1 MDATAAQVRIGVSGW
16 RYAPWRGG
24 FYPPGLTQARELA
37 FASRQFPAIE
47 LNGSFYSL
55 QRPSSYQRWAAE
67 TPGGFVFAVK
77 APRYITHVLR
87 LRGAEQALANFLAS
101 GVLALGPKLGPVL
114 WQLPPSLAFDEPLLD
129 TFLGQLPRDS
139 DAALALAR
147 SRDSGRMQGREWLGP
162 VQPWRLRHA
171 LEVRHTSFCQP
182 RTVALLRRHGVALV
196 VADAPGEWPEV
207 GDITADFMYL
217 RLHGAQQ
224 LYASEYT
231 AAQLAVWAER
241 IRAWAGGGMP
251 PDVQCLSDV
260 PAPSQGPRNVFCFF
274 DNTGE
279 NHAPRD
285 ALELARLLTLDA
297 QLRIPGG
304 H

>member
-24 FYPPGLTQARELA
+24 FYPPGLAQGRELA
-37 FASRQFPAIE
+37 FAARQFPAIE

-55 QRPSSYQRWAAE
+55 QRPSSYQRCAAE
-67 TPGGFVFAVK
+67 TPNGFVFAVK

-87 LRGAEQALANFLAS
+87 LRNAQQALANFLAS
-101 GVLALGPKLGPVL
+101 GVLALGAKLGPVL

-129 TFLGQLPRDS
+129 TFLEQLPRDTG
-139 DAALALAR
+139 AALTLAR
-147 SRDSGRMQGREWLGP
+147 SREPERMQGREWLEP
-162 VQPWRLRHA
+162 VEPWRLRHA
-171 LEVRHTSFCQP
+171 LEVRHPSFCQP

-217 RLHGAQQ
+217 RLHGALQ
-224 LYASEYT
+224 LYASGYT
-231 AAQLAVWAER
+231 ASQLAAWAER
-241 IRAWAGGGMP
+241 IRAWAAGSAP
-251 PDVQCLSDV
+251 QDVRRLSDV
-260 PAPSQGPRNVFCFF
+260 PPPSHGPRNVFCFF

-279 NHAPRD
+279 SHAPRD
-285 ALELARLLTLDA
+285 ALALVRRLALDE
-297 QLRIPGG
+297 QLRIRC
-304 H
+304 